1 MGNFLDTPLT
11 EKTTEVCEDAQ
22 KNVWVGMSCMQGW
35 RAQME
40 DDHVIALSLPQAP
53 DISLFGVFD
62 GHGGDH
68 VAHYTAKHVQRHLVN
83 AKNFASA
90 PRTLESLHAA
100 FREAI
105 LALDADLRKQPEFT
119 SGHDQSGSTLTMV
132 AITPDAIVCANT
144 GDSRSVLCRGG
155 QAVDLSND
163 HKPSLDEEKDRID
176 RAGGH
181 VKFNR
186 VNGDLAVSRALGDFA
201 YKQRD
206 DLPAEAQAV
215 TALPELKSEPR
226 SADDEFVLLA
236 CDGVWDVLS
245 SQECCTYVSALLR
258 ANERPAAEK
267 AGAASGADTR
277 HAPAASTRDWD
288 LGAVSEALLDHCLQ
302 KGSRDNMSV
311 IIVALNS
318 DYAPGTAARRRGATS
333 DAAPVQPTKTEPPAG
348 ID

>member
-11 EKTTEVCEDAQ
+11 EKTTEISEDAQ

-40 DDHVIALSLPQAP
+40 DDHVISLSLPQAM
-53 DISLFGVFD
+53 DVSLFGVFD

-68 VAHYTAKHVQRHLVN
+68 VAHYTAKHVERHLVN
-83 AKNFASA
+83 AKDFGSS
-90 PRTLESLHAA
+90 PRTLDALQSA

-105 LALDADLRKQPEFT
+105 LALDAELRVQPEYVN
-119 SGHDQSGSTLTMV
+119 GHDQSGSTLTMV
-132 AITPDAIVCANT
+132 AITPEAIVCANT
-144 GDSRSVLCRGG
+144 GDSRSVLCRAG
-155 QAVDLSND
+155 QAIDLSND
-163 HKPSLDEEKDRID
+163 HKPSLDEEKNRIEH
-176 RAGGH
+176 AGGH

-226 SADDEFVLLA
+226 SAADEFVLLA

-245 SQECCTYVSALLR
+245 SQECCTFVSNLLR
-258 ANERPAAEK
+258 ASERPAAEK
-267 AGAASGADTR
+267 AGAATGADTR
-277 HAPAASTRDWD
+277 HARAASTRDWD
-288 LGAVSEALLDHCLQ
+288 LGAVSEALLDHCLH

-318 DYAPGTAARRRGATS
+318 DFATGTAARRRGAMA
-333 DAAPVQPTKTEPPAG
+333 DAPSQPSKTDPPAG
-348 ID
+348 ND